1 MTISTDLPPTRARRA
16 PDTLP
21 AILGQRTSS
30 AAAPVRPIRVA
41 LLERSELTRAGLTAL
56 LTPYDDIALGAAP
69 QPGVTPP
76 ADVTLFDTE
85 LPLTVD
91 AVRSLVEHPQTGRV
105 VLFSSHRSMGDVRVA
120 LAAGARGFLP
130 KSLPASTLAQSLH
143 RIVAGDVVVLRP
155 RSAADDVATRVG
167 LTRREQQIAELIA
180 TGIGNAEI
188 AELTHLSLNT
198 VKSYIRT
205 AYRKMGVTTRPQAV
219 AWVLSSLHGQQ
230 ADGLSA

>member
-1 MTISTDLPPTRARRA
+1 MTISTDLRPTRVRRA

-21 AILGQRTSS
+21 TIPRQASRPTS
-30 AAAPVRPIRVA
+30 AHVRPIRVT
-41 LLERSELTRAGLTAL
+41 LLDRSELTRAGLAAL
-56 LTPYDDIALGAAP
+56 LRPYDDIVLDAVPQSGAT
-69 QPGVTPP
+69 VP

-85 LPLTVD
+85 MPLTVD

-105 VLFSSHRSMGDVRVA
+105 VLFSSHRSMDDVRLA
-120 LAAGARGFLP
+120 LAAGAHGFLP

-155 RSAADDVATRVG
+155 RSTPEDAGSSVG
-167 LTRREQQIAELIA
+167 LTRREQQVVELIA
-180 TGIGNAEI
+180 TGIGNVEI

-219 AWVLSSLHGQQ
+219 AWVLSSLRGQQ
-230 ADGLSA
+230 ADGLPA